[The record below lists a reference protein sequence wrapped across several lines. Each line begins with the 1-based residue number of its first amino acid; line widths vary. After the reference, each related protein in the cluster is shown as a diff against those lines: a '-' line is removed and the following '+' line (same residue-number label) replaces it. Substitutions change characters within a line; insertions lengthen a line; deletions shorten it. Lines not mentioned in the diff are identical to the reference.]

1 MKKIVALLA
10 IALVLSG
17 CSDAKETVENQ
28 TANDVS
34 TTDSLDD
41 SFYRVVNLNTNLSRE
56 DYYTAF
62 GNTMDFQTIG
72 RELQILSTDHFST
85 NDYYMSEGQYLK
97 TDDMNQLLKRSEDTS
112 KYPYTLQAQRGT
124 TIGGVANPIMVST
137 VHEQDYYE
145 KNGSEYVLKGLS
157 LAIVLDPRDEKNERL
172 DTSLDE
178 SLVVDFGRE
187 AISKLY
193 KYLQSKKD
201 LKDIP
206 ANICVYYATNTN
218 ESDINGRYILK
229 SYCDGSVGNIETL
242 DYKNYMF
249 TSKEATAADEDT
261 ASQFEIFKS
270 NMKKAATEAVGVIG
284 YGRYKNG
291 QIQSMKINLKVNIKT
306 YTELLYLIS
315 TAADEL
321 NTQFSGFDIKVLVS
335 SQDQLEA
342 LIVKD
347 KGEDAKSIL
356 LY

>member
-193 KYLQSKKD
+193 KYLQREKD

-218 ESDINGRYILK
+218 ESDINGRYI
-229 SYCDGSVGNIETL
+229 
-242 DYKNYMF
+242 
-249 TSKEATAADEDT
+249 
-261 ASQFEIFKS
+261 
-270 NMKKAATEAVGVIG
+270 
-284 YGRYKNG
+284 
-291 QIQSMKINLKVNIKT
+291 
-306 YTELLYLIS
+306 
-315 TAADEL
+315 
-321 NTQFSGFDIKVLVS
+321 
-335 SQDQLEA
+335 
-342 LIVKD
+342 
-347 KGEDAKSIL
+347 
-356 LY
+356 